1 MGAMPTLAVGMLIT
15 RGNGHMPTASVGMAP
30 VPGAFR
36 NRNYFLSL
44 SSHAFFFDFSSR
56 SV

>member
-1 MGAMPTLAVGMLIT
+1 MPTLAVGMLIT